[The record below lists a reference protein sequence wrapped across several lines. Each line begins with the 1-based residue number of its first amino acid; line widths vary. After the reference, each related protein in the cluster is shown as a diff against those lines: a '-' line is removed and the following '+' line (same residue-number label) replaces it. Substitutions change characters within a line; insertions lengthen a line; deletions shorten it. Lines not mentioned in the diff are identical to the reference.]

1 MFSGVDIK
9 KTQKSVKDYL
19 SLKNKAHFTEE
30 KYEVLITKMLLGDEY
45 WNHSKMINELIP
57 RTTLFLCA
65 ETQHLKRR
73 PSVLENPIS

>member
-9 KTQKSVKDYL
+9 KTPKSVKDYL

-45 WNHSKMINELIP
+45 
-57 RTTLFLCA
+57 
-65 ETQHLKRR
+65 
-73 PSVLENPIS
+73 